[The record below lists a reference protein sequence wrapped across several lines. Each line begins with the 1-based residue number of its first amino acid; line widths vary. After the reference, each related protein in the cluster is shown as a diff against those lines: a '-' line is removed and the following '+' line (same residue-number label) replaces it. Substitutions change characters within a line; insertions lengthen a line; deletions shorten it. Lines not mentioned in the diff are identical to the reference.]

1 MIGYIIRRLLYALPI
16 LFVVNL
22 ITFVLFFV
30 VNSPDDIA
38 RMQLGRK
45 HVSTQAIKRW
55 KQAHGYDLPLF
66 INSQQTGWHQL
77 TQTLYFQKSLKLF
90 TFQFGYSLQGRDI
103 SADILQRMGP
113 SLAIAVPTLLLG
125 LLVNISFAL
134 LMAFFHGDYVDRWG
148 VMVCIVL
155 MSISAMIYII
165 GGQYFVA
172 KVLKLVPISGY
183 HPSIEGF
190 KFLILPIIIGVLTG
204 MGASSRWYRIIFL
217 EQMNQEYVRT
227 ARAKGL
233 PEYVVLFKHI
243 LRNAL
248 IPIATNVVALIPLL
262 FMGSLILES
271 FFAIPGLGSYTI
283 NAIRQQDFAIVRS
296 MVFLGT
302 LLYILGL
309 LATDIAYGI
318 IDPRVR
324 LR

>member
-1 MIGYIIRRLLYALPI
+1 
-16 LFVVNL
+16 
-22 ITFVLFFV
+22 
-30 VNSPDDIA
+30 
-38 RMQLGRK
+38 
-45 HVSTQAIKRW
+45 
-55 KQAHGYDLPLF
+55 
-66 INSQQTGWHQL
+66 
-77 TQTLYFQKSLKLF
+77 
-90 TFQFGYSLQGRDI
+90 
-103 SADILQRMGP
+103 
-113 SLAIAVPTLLLG
+113 
-125 LLVNISFAL
+125 
-134 LMAFFHGDYVDRWG
+134 
-148 VMVCIVL
+148 MVCIVL